1 MFSNDLTLDD
11 KSGDDVVYRLFRSD
25 ATGTQR
31 IDVATNLAEP
41 ALLVI
46 KHSTSG
52 KGVDA
57 VDRHLVQFT
66 ETQIDASGKSVTLT
80 LNFTLSV
87 PRNVAITSQMVYD
100 RVCNLADFL
109 TDGQIA
115 SVTTTANLD
124 ALLRGEA

>member
-31 IDVATNLAEP
+31 IDVATTLSEP
-41 ALLVI
+41 ALLII

-52 KGVDA
+52 KGSDA
-57 VDRHLVQFT
+57 VDRHLVQLTQT
-66 ETQIDASGKSVTLT
+66 EIDSAGKSVTLT
-80 LNFTLSV
+80 INFTLSV
-87 PRNVAITSQMVYD
+87 PRNVAITAQMVYD